1 MPKCFRIKQNT
12 ITPSPYNGIYITN
25 SEKHKLMLYVIFTAI
40 FTALSVL
47 LRKSN
52 YKKYNIPYCILYF
65 YNV

>member
-40 FTALSVL
+40 FSALSVL

-52 YKKYNIPYCILYF
+52 YKK
-65 YNV
+65 